1 MYLRNL
7 RLSEERQVHLL
18 QKRTELLRAQTI
30 KDNFIALLSH
40 ELRTPMNAIIGFSDL
55 LRQHVKQRPRALEL
69 AELVQQSSDH
79 LMTVINDVLDFS
91 QLQRGQLQVRQEPF
105 ELMATVRAAFN
116 LFQQRVN
123 SMQIRY
129 SLEAADTLPTWVVSD
144 RHRVMQVL
152 VNLLGNAI
160 KFTHQGTVSLHV
172 ERDADQLLFSVTD
185 TGIGIAPGRLDKIFE
200 RFEQASSDTA
210 SAYGGNGL
218 GLAISRNLVKLL
230 GGNIGVESQPGK
242 GSRFWFSL
250 PLVITEAPGQPKGD
264 DPGTNQLQAF
274 AVRFLV
280 VDDSAVNRLLAC
292 QVVKSHWPQAVM
304 VQAGNGQEALNA
316 LQKDSFD
323 MVLMDMLM
331 PVMDGIEATRRLRTE
346 WPSPQ
351 KELPVLVLTANVSS
365 EDHQRCVEVGAN
377 ALVLK
382 PFDRQQLCALIE
394 EHLLLSP
401 AFLKRLNNTL
411 R

>member
-1 MYLRNL
+1 
-7 RLSEERQVHLL
+7 
-18 QKRTELLRAQTI
+18 
-30 KDNFIALLSH
+30 
-40 ELRTPMNAIIGFSDL
+40 
-55 LRQHVKQRPRALEL
+55 
-69 AELVQQSSDH
+69 
-79 LMTVINDVLDFS
+79 
-91 QLQRGQLQVRQEPF
+91 
-105 ELMATVRAAFN
+105 
-116 LFQQRVN
+116 
-123 SMQIRY
+123 
-129 SLEAADTLPTWVVSD
+129 
-144 RHRVMQVL
+144 MQVL

-401 AFLKRLNNTL
+401 AFLKRLNTNL